1 MRRTDFRNCDH
12 DMKRGGETMQQL
24 ARGLIVEDDHTVSD
38 GIKELLTDIVNCDQ
52 AFDGEDGEFMATQGI
67 YDLIILDWML
77 PLESGLDV
85 LKAIREQHLDVPVL
99 FLTAKDGLDDKI
111 RGFNLGADDYL
122 TKPFHREELLLRVRA
137 LLKRSGSFLNENILT
152 MGTISINLQNHAVT
166 VRDEPVQLNGKEFD
180 LLVYFVQNQ
189 GTIVTKDQIFDRLWG
204 FDSETSITVVEVY
217 VSNLRK
223 KLKPTGA
230 DAYIKTL
237 RNAGYLV
244 GAE

>member
-1 MRRTDFRNCDH
+1 
-12 DMKRGGETMQQL
+12 MQQR
-24 ARGLIVEDDHTVSD
+24 ARGLIIEDDHSVSD
-38 GIKELLTDIVNCDQ
+38 GIKELLVDLLDCDQ
-52 AFDGEDGEFMATQGI
+52 AFDGEEGEFMATQGI

-77 PLESGLDV
+77 PSESGLDV
-85 LKAIREQHLDVPVL
+85 LKAIRTQHLDVPVL

-122 TKPFHREELLLRVRA
+122 TKPFHREELMLRVRA
-137 LLKRSGSFLNENILT
+137 LIKRTGHFLNENVLR
-152 MGTISINLQNHAVT
+152 MGDIEVNLQNHAVIIQ
-166 VRDEPVQLNGKEFD
+166 EQSVQLNGKEFD
-180 LLVYFVQNQ
+180 LLVYFIQNQ

-223 KLKPTGA
+223 KLKPFGA
-230 DAYIKTL
+230 DQYIKTL

-244 GAE
+244 GVEP

>member
-1 MRRTDFRNCDH
+1 
-12 DMKRGGETMQQL
+12 MQQL
-24 ARGLIVEDDHTVSD
+24 ARGLIIEDDHSVSD
-38 GIKELLTDIVNCDQ
+38 GIKELLTDIVACDQ
-52 AFDGEDGEFMATQGI
+52 AFDGEDGEFMASQGI

-137 LLKRSGSFLNENILT
+137 LLKRSGTFLNENILT
-152 MGTISINLQNHAVT
+152 MGDINVNLQNHAVT
-166 VRDEPVQLNGKEFD
+166 VGDTSVQLNGKEFD
-180 LLVYFVQNQ
+180 LLVYFIQNQ

-223 KLKPTGA
+223 KLKPVGA
-230 DAYIKTL
+230 DKTIKTL

-244 GAE
+244 GAEQ

>member
-1 MRRTDFRNCDH
+1 MD
-12 DMKRGGETMQQL
+12 QL
-24 ARGLIVEDDHTVSD
+24 ARGLIVEDEQAVSD
-38 GIKELLTDIVNCDQ
+38 NIKELLAKTLTCDQ
-52 AFDGEDGEFMATQGI
+52 AFDGEDGEFKATQGI

-77 PLESGLDV
+77 PMESGLDV
-85 LKAIREQHLDVPVL
+85 LKAIRAQHLDVPVL

-137 LLKRSGSFLNENILT
+137 LLKRSGHLANENILT
-152 MGTISINLQNHAVT
+152 MDDITINLQNHAVT
-166 VRDEPVQLNGKEFD
+166 VRDETIQLNGKEFD
-180 LLVYFVQNQ
+180 LLVYFMQNQ
-189 GTIVTKDQIFDRLWG
+189 GTIITKDQIFDRLWG

-230 DAYIKTL
+230 DQYIKTL
-237 RNAGYLV
+237 RNAGYLIN
-244 GAE
+244 AES

>member
-1 MRRTDFRNCDH
+1 
-12 DMKRGGETMQQL
+12 MQQR
-24 ARGLIVEDDHTVSD
+24 ARGLIIEDDHSVSD
-38 GIKELLTDIVNCDQ
+38 GIKELLVDLLDCDQ
-52 AFDGEDGEFMATQGI
+52 AFDGEEGEFMATQGI

-77 PLESGLDV
+77 PSESGLDV
-85 LKAIREQHLDVPVL
+85 LKAIRTQHLDVPVL

-122 TKPFHREELLLRVRA
+122 TKPFHREELMLRVRA
-137 LLKRSGSFLNENILT
+137 LIKRTGHFLNENVLR
-152 MGTISINLQNHAVT
+152 MGDIEVNLQNHAVT
-166 VRDEPVQLNGKEFD
+166 IQEQSVQLNGKEFD
-180 LLVYFVQNQ
+180 LLVYFIQNQ

-223 KLKPTGA
+223 KLKPFGA
-230 DAYIKTL
+230 DQYIKTL

-244 GAE
+244 GVES

>member
-1 MRRTDFRNCDH
+1 
-12 DMKRGGETMQQL
+12 MQQL

-38 GIKELLTDIVNCDQ
+38 SIKELLTDVITCDQ
-52 AFDGEDGEFMATQGI
+52 AFDGEDGEFMATRGI

-152 MGTISINLQNHAVT
+152 MGSISINLQNHAVT
-166 VRDEPVQLNGKEFD
+166 VNDNPVQLNGKEFD
-180 LLVYFVQNQ
+180 LLVYFIQNQ

-244 GAE
+244 GAEQ

>member
-1 MRRTDFRNCDH
+1 MD
-12 DMKRGGETMQQL
+12 QL
-24 ARGLIVEDDHTVSD
+24 ARGLIVEDEQSVSD
-38 GIKELLTDIVNCDQ
+38 NIKELLAKTLTCDQ
-52 AFDGEDGEFMATQGI
+52 AFDGEDGEFKATQGI

-77 PLESGLDV
+77 PMESGLDV
-85 LKAIREQHLDVPVL
+85 LKAIRTQHLDVPVL

-137 LLKRSGSFLNENILT
+137 LLKRSGHLANENILT
-152 MGTISINLQNHAVT
+152 MEDVTVNLQNHAVT
-166 VRDEPVQLNGKEFD
+166 VRDDTIQLNGKEFD
-180 LLVYFVQNQ
+180 LLVYFMQNQ
-189 GTIVTKDQIFDRLWG
+189 GTIITKDQIFDRLWG

-230 DAYIKTL
+230 DQYIKTL
-237 RNAGYLV
+237 RNAGYLIN
-244 GAE
+244 AEG